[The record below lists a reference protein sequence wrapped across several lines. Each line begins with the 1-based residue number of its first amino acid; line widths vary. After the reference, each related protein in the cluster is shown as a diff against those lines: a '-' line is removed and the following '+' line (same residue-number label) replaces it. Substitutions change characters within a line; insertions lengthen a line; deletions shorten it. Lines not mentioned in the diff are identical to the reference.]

1 VSKRPELMRRDF
13 ESESSQITPVY
24 KPKQVNK
31 SAPCQTG
38 CANCGDIRGW
48 IGTVAQR
55 AKTGLSREQSFNRA
69 WRIIADVNP
78 FPSSLG
84 RICPHPCEKHCNRS
98 ELDEP
103 LAVNAMER
111 FLGDWAIR
119 TALTLP
125 RLNEEKRQ
133 QNVGVIGAGP
143 SGLSFAYQM
152 ARRGYAVTVY
162 EGRELAGGMLR
173 YGVPDYRLPG
183 GILQAEID
191 RILDLGVE
199 LQLDTRIGRDVT
211 LDELR
216 IRHSFLYLGIGA
228 QKGRHLHI
236 PGEEGPSVW
245 TGAEYLEQVNCG
257 RNVDVGGKVIVI
269 GGGNSAIDAARCAR
283 RQGAEV
289 NILYRRTVKEMP
301 AFEHEIESAVEEGI
315 KLHLLTAPLR
325 ILRHTDERI
334 STVVF
339 QRMRLGEADESG
351 RRRPLPIAGSEFS
364 LHADT
369 VISAVSQAPSL
380 EGLKGLDHQG
390 NWLVADEA
398 GNLEEDIVAG
408 GDALGLGIAGNAIM
422 QGRQAAE
429 KLHERF
435 NAHKDNSESAQQI
448 AGRDRFDKAIE
459 TPCVK
464 PEQVKIAYQQESP
477 AVVKTSLPADQRI
490 AMGMAEVTKTITEG
504 QFLKEVERC
513 LSCGS
518 CFGCEQC
525 FMYCTA
531 GCFTE
536 VEEAGPGMYF
546 TLSLD
551 QCKNC
556 GKCVEVCPCG
566 FLEVS
571 A

>member
-1 VSKRPELMRRDF
+1 MSRDF
-13 ESESSQITPVY
+13 ESESGQITPVY
-24 KPKQVNK
+24 KPKQVDK
-31 SAPCQTG
+31 LAPCQVG

-55 AKTGLSREQSFNRA
+55 AKTGLSLEQSLTNA

-78 FPSSLG
+78 FPSALG
-84 RICPHPCEKHCNRS
+84 RICPHPCEKHCNRA

-119 TALTLP
+119 MALSLP
-125 RLNEEKRQ
+125 RLNEKERNH
-133 QNVGVIGAGP
+133 NVGVIGAGP

-191 RILDLGVE
+191 RILELGVE
-199 LQLDTRIGRDVT
+199 LKLDTKVGRDIT

-216 IRHSFLYLGIGA
+216 TRHSFLYLGIGA
-228 QKGRHLHI
+228 QKGRHLNI
-236 PGEEGPSVW
+236 QGEDGPSVW
-245 TGAEYLEQVNCG
+245 TGSEFLEQVNCG

-289 NILYRRTVKEMP
+289 VIVYRRTVKEMP
-301 AFEHEIESAVEEGI
+301 AFEHEIESAVEEGV
-315 KLHLLTAPLR
+315 KLHLLTTPLR
-325 ILRHTDERI
+325 ILRHSDERI
-334 STVVF
+334 SSVVL
-339 QRMRLGEADESG
+339 QRMRLGEPDGSG

-380 EGLKGLDHQG
+380 EGLKGLDHED
-390 NWLVADEA
+390 NWLITDEA

-435 NAHKDNSESAQQI
+435 KTREKNSGLSRQKMDQNKLQNAT
-448 AGRDRFDKAIE
+448 DRAL
-459 TPCVK
+459 VK
-464 PEQVKIAYQQESP
+464 PEQVQIAYGKESP
-477 AVVKTSLPADQRI
+477 AAVTPSLPGDQRI
-490 AMGMAEVTKTITEG
+490 ALGMAEVTKTITQE

-513 LSCGS
+513 FSCGS

-525 FMYCTA
+525 SMYCTS
-531 GCFTE
+531 GCFTK

-571 A
+571 

>member
-1 VSKRPELMRRDF
+1 MSKGPGLTHRDF

-24 KPKQVNK
+24 KPKQVDK
-31 SAPCQTG
+31 SAPCQAG

-55 AKTGLSREQSFNRA
+55 AKTGLSREQAFDSA

-78 FPSSLG
+78 FPAALG
-84 RICPHPCEKHCNRS
+84 RICPHPCEEHCNRA

-119 TALTLP
+119 TGLPLP
-125 RLNEEKRQ
+125 RGSEKAKD

-152 ARRGYAVTVY
+152 ARRGYGVTVY
-162 EGRELAGGMLR
+162 ESRALAGGMLR

-183 GILQAEID
+183 EILQAEID

-199 LQLDTRIGRDVT
+199 LKLDTRVGRDIT

-216 IRHSFLYLGIGA
+216 VKHSFLYLGIGA
-228 QKGRHLHI
+228 QKGRRLKI
-236 PGEEGPSVW
+236 PGEEGPWVW
-245 TGAEYLEQVNCG
+245 TGADFLAQVNSGCK
-257 RNVDVGGKVIVI
+257 VDVGGRVIVI

-289 NILYRRTVKEMP
+289 SIVYRRTIKEMP
-301 AFEHEIESAVEEGI
+301 AFEHEIENAIEEGI
-315 KLHLLTAPLR
+315 KLHLLTSPLR
-325 ILRHTDERI
+325 ILRNPDEEI
-334 STVVF
+334 SSVVF
-339 QRMRLGEADESG
+339 QHMQLGKTDESG
-351 RRRPLPIAGSEFS
+351 RHRPLPVAGSEFS
-364 LHADT
+364 LSADS

-380 EGLKGLDHQG
+380 EGLKGLDHEG
-390 NWLVADEA
+390 DWLVTDEA

-422 QGRQAAE
+422 HGRQAAE
-429 KLHERF
+429 KLH
-435 NAHKDNSESAQQI
+435 
-448 AGRDRFDKAIE
+448 DRFEALRRNSTSAERQSGLFGKNESVDR
-459 TPCVK
+459 PRVN
-464 PEQVKIAYQQESP
+464 PEQVKIAYGEESP
-477 AVVKTSLPADQRI
+477 AVVTANLPGDQRI
-490 AMGMAEVTKTITEG
+490 TMGMTEVTKTITEE

-513 LSCGS
+513 FSCGS

-525 FMYCTA
+525 FMYCTT

-546 TLSLD
+546 ALSLE

-556 GKCVEVCPCG
+556 GKCVEVCPSG
-566 FLEVS
+566 FLEVC
-571 A
+571 

>member
-1 VSKRPELMRRDF
+1 MSRDF
-13 ESESSQITPVY
+13 ESECGQITPVY
-24 KPKQVNK
+24 QPKQVDK
-31 SAPCQTG
+31 TAPCQTG
-38 CANCGDIRGW
+38 CANCGDIRKW

-55 AKTGLSREQSFNRA
+55 AKTGKSREQSFADA

-78 FPSSLG
+78 FPSTLG
-84 RICPHPCEKHCNRS
+84 RICPHPCEEHCNRG

-119 TALTLP
+119 EGLPLP
-125 RLNEEKRQ
+125 RSDAKTSDQ
-133 QNVGVIGAGP
+133 SVGVIGAGP

-183 GILQAEID
+183 NILQAEID
-191 RILDLGVE
+191 RILELGVE
-199 LQLDTRIGRDVT
+199 IKLSTRVGHEIS

-216 IRHSFLYLGIGA
+216 VRHSFLYLGIGA
-228 QKGRHLHI
+228 QKGKRLHI
-236 PGEEGPSVW
+236 PGEDGPSVW
-245 TGAEYLEQVNCG
+245 TSAEYLEQVNCG
-257 RNVDVGGKVIVI
+257 ETVDVGGNVIVI

-289 NILYRRTVKEMP
+289 NIVYRRTIKEMP
-301 AFEHEIESAVEEGI
+301 AFAHEVESAVEEGI

-325 ILRHTDERI
+325 ILRNPDERI
-334 STVVF
+334 SSVVF
-339 QRMRLGEADESG
+339 QHMRLGKMDDSG
-351 RRRPLPIAGSEFS
+351 RRRPVPVAGSEFS
-364 LHADT
+364 LQADS
-369 VISAVSQAPSL
+369 VIYAVSQAPSL
-380 EGLKGLDHQG
+380 EGLTGLDHEG
-390 NWLVADEA
+390 SWLITDKA

-429 KLHERF
+429 KLHKRF
-435 NAHKDNSESAQQI
+435 TADPDNIRPANQKPAQTEPVD
-448 AGRDRFDKAIE
+448 ASGR
-459 TPCVK
+459 PVVK
-464 PEQVKIAYQQESP
+464 PEQVKISYNSESP
-477 AVVKTSLPADQRI
+477 AAVASSLPADQRI
-490 AMGMAEVTKTITEG
+490 AMGMAEVTKTITEE

-531 GCFTE
+531 GCFTA

-551 QCKNC
+551 QCESC

-571 A
+571 

>member
-1 VSKRPELMRRDF
+1 MSRDF
-13 ESESSQITPVY
+13 ESECNQITPVY
-24 KPKQVNK
+24 QPSQVDK
-31 SAPCQTG
+31 TAPCQTG
-38 CANCGDIRGW
+38 CANCGDIRRW

-55 AKTGLSREQSFNRA
+55 AKTGQSREQSFADA
-69 WRIIADVNP
+69 WRVIADVNP
-78 FPSSLG
+78 FPSTLG
-84 RICPHPCEKHCNRS
+84 RICPHPCEEHCNRR

-111 FLGDWAIR
+111 FLGDWAISKG
-119 TALTLP
+119 LPLP
-125 RLNEEKRQ
+125 RSGGKTSDQ
-133 QNVGVIGAGP
+133 SVGVIGAGP

-183 GILQAEID
+183 KVLQAEID
-191 RILDLGVE
+191 RILDMGVE
-199 LQLDTRIGRDVT
+199 LKLSTRVGHEIT

-216 IRHSFLYLGIGA
+216 VRHSFLYLGIGA

-245 TGAEYLEQVNCG
+245 TSAEYLEQVNCG
-257 RNVDVGGKVIVI
+257 ETVDVGGKVIVI

-283 RQGAEV
+283 RQGADV
-289 NILYRRTVKEMP
+289 SIVYRRTIKEMP
-301 AFEHEIESAVEEGI
+301 AFEHEVEDAVEEGI

-325 ILRHTDERI
+325 ILRNPEERI
-334 STVVF
+334 SSVVF
-339 QRMRLGEADESG
+339 QHMRLGDMDESG
-351 RRRPLPIAGSEFS
+351 RRRPVPVAGSEFS
-364 LHADT
+364 LQADS

-380 EGLKGLDHQG
+380 EGLTGLDHEG
-390 NWLVADEA
+390 NWLITDKA

-429 KLHERF
+429 KLHKRF
-435 NAHKDNSESAQQI
+435 TADPDNIRPANQKPSQTEPVDAS
-448 AGRDRFDKAIE
+448 GR
-459 TPCVK
+459 PVVQ
-464 PEQVKIAYQQESP
+464 PEQVKISYNSESP
-477 AVVKTSLPADQRI
+477 AAVAPSLPADQRI
-490 AMGMAEVTKTITEG
+490 AMGMAEVTKTITEE

-551 QCKNC
+551 QCESC

-571 A
+571 